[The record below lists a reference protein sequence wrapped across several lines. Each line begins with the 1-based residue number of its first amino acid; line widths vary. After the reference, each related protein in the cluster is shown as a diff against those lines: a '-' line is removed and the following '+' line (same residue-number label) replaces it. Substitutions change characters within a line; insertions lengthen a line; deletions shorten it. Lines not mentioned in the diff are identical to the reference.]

1 MSRSSAR
8 SSGIAASVA
17 FWAWCALLS
26 YPLIGENVNFAEAA
40 AAFTTSATQIIYQ
53 VIGLAVFLSTMCVAF
68 HSRFV
73 PTVGR
78 MNYPQLAILLVI
90 CLSFA
95 LQLHDGEPATLAGI
109 FYTALLLVTIL
120 TLSVLWTLDPA
131 DFERCMG
138 VASVIL
144 CSFGILAIALLGW
157 PKDRTVGAI
166 QPNLF
171 AAPLLAAF
179 IFSQFRPGAL
189 GLVVRILCLAMI
201 ALVSSR
207 FALIG
212 CMTALVLHEM
222 TFNPL
227 SPGKLPA
234 LLIAIVAGIVFW
246 PQIVEILALDE
257 PTRGLSSGFSG
268 RDERWN
274 LAMAAISS
282 NPWGIGFKRAL
293 GDEAGHNGYLKLLL
307 EFGVTGGGLIIFF
320 LACSLVA
327 AGIEASKPASR
338 TPQQRRF
345 DSARFGGL
353 AGLSFG
359 AFFQPQLL
367 SLGDTFAMAL
377 LLLLFKP
384 RSPPLSA
391 PASAEGLAQRPMS
404 GGYLRG

>member
-1 MSRSSAR
+1 MIGSFAR
-8 SSGIAASVA
+8 SPGFAASVA

-26 YPLIGENVNFAEAA
+26 YPLIGENVNFAEAE
-40 AAFTTSATQIIYQ
+40 AAFTINATQIMYQ
-53 VIGLAVFLSTMCVAF
+53 VIGLAVFLSTMCLAF
-68 HSRFV
+68 HARFV

-78 MNYPQLAILLVI
+78 MNYPQLAILIVI
-90 CLSFA
+90 CLSFG
-95 LQLHDGEPATLAGI
+95 LQLHDSEQATLMGI

-138 VASVIL
+138 VASLIL
-144 CSFGILAIALLGW
+144 CSFGIFAIAVLGW

-171 AAPLLAAF
+171 AAPLLVAF

-212 CMTALVLHEM
+212 CITALVLHEM

-257 PTRGLSSGFSG
+257 PTRGFSSGFSG
-268 RDERWN
+268 RDVRWN
-274 LAMAAISS
+274 LAMAGISD
-282 NPWGIGFKRAL
+282 NPLGIGFKRAL

-307 EFGVTGGGLIIFF
+307 EFGIPGGGLIIFF
-320 LACSLVA
+320 LACSLAVA
-327 AGIEASKPASR
+327 GMEAGNPAGKTGR
-338 TPQQRRF
+338 QRRF

-377 LLLLFKP
+377 LLLLFRP

-391 PASAEGLAQRPMS
+391 PASAAGLARKPMS
-404 GGYLRG
+404 YLRG

>member
-1 MSRSSAR
+1 M
-8 SSGIAASVA
+8 AASVA

-26 YPLIGENVNFAEAA
+26 YPLLGENVNFAEAA
-40 AAFTTSATQIIYQ
+40 AAYTTSATQIVYQ
-53 VIGLAVFLSTMCVAF
+53 VIGLAAFLSTMCLAF
-68 HSRFV
+68 HSRFL
-73 PTVGR
+73 PTIGR
-78 MNYPQLAILLVI
+78 MNTPQLAILAVVF
-90 CLSFA
+90 LSFG
-95 LQLHDGEPATLAGI
+95 LQLHDGELATLTGI
-109 FYTALLLVTIL
+109 FYTALLLVTLL

-144 CSFGILAIALLGW
+144 CSFGILAIAILGW

-212 CMTALVLHEM
+212 CMTALVLHKM
-222 TFNPL
+222 TFDPL
-227 SPGKLPA
+227 SPRKLAA
-234 LLIAIVAGIVFW
+234 LIIAILAGILLW
-246 PQIVEILALDE
+246 PQIVEILALDDSG
-257 PTRGLSSGFSG
+257 RGLSSGFSG

-274 LAMAAISS
+274 LAMAAIAD
-282 NPWGIGFKRAL
+282 NPVGIGFKRAL

-320 LACSLVA
+320 LACSLAA
-327 AGIEASKPASR
+327 AGIEASIAASK
-338 TPQQRRF
+338 TAQQRRF
-345 DSARFGGL
+345 DCARFGGL

-377 LLLLFKP
+377 LLLLFRP
-384 RSPPLSA
+384 RSTPQSTPA
-391 PASAEGLAQRPMS
+391 PAAGVAPRPIS
-404 GGYLRG
+404 GGYLRS

>member
-1 MSRSSAR
+1 MNRSSAR
-8 SSGIAASVA
+8 STGIAASVA

-40 AAFTTSATQIIYQ
+40 AAYTTSATQIIYQ
-53 VIGLAVFLSTMCVAF
+53 VIGLALFLSTMCIAF
-68 HSRFV
+68 HARFV

-90 CLSFA
+90 ALSFG
-95 LQLHDGEPATLAGI
+95 LQLHDSEPATLAGT

-144 CSFGILAIALLGW
+144 CAFGILAIAFLGW

-171 AAPLLAAF
+171 ASPLLAAF
-179 IFSQFRPGAL
+179 IFSQFRPGVL

-222 TFNPL
+222 TFDPL
-227 SPGKLPA
+227 SPRKLAA
-234 LLIAIVAGIVFW
+234 LIIAILAGIVFW
-246 PQIVEILALDE
+246 PQIVEILALDDSG
-257 PTRGLSSGFSG
+257 RGLSSGFSG

-274 LAMAAISS
+274 LAMAAISD
-282 NPWGIGFKRAL
+282 NPLGIGFKRAL

-327 AGIEASKPASR
+327 AGVEASKSSGR

-384 RSPPLSA
+384 RSSPLAA
-391 PASAEGLAQRPMS
+391 PASAEGLARRPMS
-404 GGYLRG
+404 GSYLG

>member
-1 MSRSSAR
+1 MNRSSAR
-8 SSGIAASVA
+8 STGIAASVA

-40 AAFTTSATQIIYQ
+40 AAYTTSATQIIYQ
-53 VIGLAVFLSTMCVAF
+53 VIGLALFLSTMCIAF
-68 HSRFV
+68 HARFV

-90 CLSFA
+90 ALSFG
-95 LQLHDGEPATLAGI
+95 LQLHDSEPATLAGT

-144 CSFGILAIALLGW
+144 CAFGILAIAFLGW

-171 AAPLLAAF
+171 ASPLLAAF
-179 IFSQFRPGAL
+179 IFSQFRPGVL

-222 TFNPL
+222 TFDPL
-227 SPGKLPA
+227 SPRKLAA
-234 LLIAIVAGIVFW
+234 LIIAILAGIVFW
-246 PQIVEILALDE
+246 PQIVEILALDDSG
-257 PTRGLSSGFSG
+257 RGLSSGFSG

-274 LAMAAISS
+274 LAMAAISD
-282 NPWGIGFKRAL
+282 NPLGIGFKRAL

-327 AGIEASKPASR
+327 AGVEASKSSGRP
-338 TPQQRRF
+338 PQQRRF

-384 RSPPLSA
+384 RSSPLAA
-391 PASAEGLAQRPMS
+391 PASAEGLARRPMS
-404 GGYLRG
+404 GSYLG

>member
-1 MSRSSAR
+1 MNRSFAR
-8 SSGIAASVA
+8 SSGMAASVA

-40 AAFTTSATQIIYQ
+40 AAYTTSATQIVYQ
-53 VIGLAVFLSTMCVAF
+53 VIGLAAFLSTMCMAF

-78 MNYPQLAILLVI
+78 MNYPQLAILLII

-131 DFERCMG
+131 DFERCMS

-144 CSFGILAIALLGW
+144 CSFGILAIVILGW

-171 AAPLLAAF
+171 AAPLLAGF

-222 TFNPL
+222 TFDPL

-234 LLIAIVAGIVFW
+234 LIVAILAGVLFW

-274 LAMAAISS
+274 LAMAAISD
-282 NPWGIGFKRAL
+282 NPLGIGFKRAL

-320 LACSLVA
+320 LACSLLT
-327 AGIEASKPASR
+327 AGIEASRAARK
-338 TPQQRRF
+338 TPRQRQF

-353 AGLSFG
+353 AGLTFG

-391 PASAEGLAQRPMS
+391 RAPAAGPARGSMS
-404 GGYLRG
+404 GGYLPG